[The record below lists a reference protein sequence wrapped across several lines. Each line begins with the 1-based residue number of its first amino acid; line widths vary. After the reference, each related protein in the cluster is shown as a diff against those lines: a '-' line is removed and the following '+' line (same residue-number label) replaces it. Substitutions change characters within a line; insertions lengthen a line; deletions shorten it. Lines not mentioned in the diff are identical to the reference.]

1 MQEEDEP
8 QETWKNGKELKD
20 DEEMLVEMRKKKKKQ
35 RRHLNNHLLFKSK
48 F

>member
-20 DEEMLVEMRKKKKKQ
+20 DEEMLVEMRKKKKN
-35 RRHLNNHLLFKSK
+35 RGDT
-48 F
+48 